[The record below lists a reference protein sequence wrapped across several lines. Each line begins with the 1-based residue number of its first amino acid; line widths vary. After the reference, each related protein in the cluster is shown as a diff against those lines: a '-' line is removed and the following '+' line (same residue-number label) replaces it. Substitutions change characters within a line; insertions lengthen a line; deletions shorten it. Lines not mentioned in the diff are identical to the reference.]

1 MLPPKVDIDV
11 KCVKCKERIM
21 EDKYTGSWIR
31 KKTRE
36 ECVLLRCPN
45 CKKLLAIP
53 LESKKECY
61 LVRNVM
67 RDFTV
72 VMH

>member
-1 MLPPKVDIDV
+1 MVTPKVDIDV
-11 KCVKCKERIM
+11 KCAKCKDRIVLTT
-21 EDKYTGSWIR
+21 YTGSWMR
-31 KKTRE
+31 KTTRE
-36 ECVLLRCPN
+36 ECVLVRCPN

-53 LESKKECY
+53 LESKDECY
-61 LVRNVM
+61 PVRNAI